1 MNFKIN
7 PEAFDDVFVLPKAVV
22 KNNLRLAG
30 AVQLKALLYLYC
42 NRGVADT
49 SCEAIA
55 SALGADRGDVCD
67 ALIFWCE
74 RGLLLKDENGSAQP
88 KTDEKRTA
96 KPELSA
102 AFFEPK
108 TLSSQAEPEKIP
120 AQKPETKSSKAVP
133 ELPIS
138 RPSHEQI
145 AIRCRECEEFRILF
159 SEAQNVL
166 GKTIGY
172 EGQSILIMLHDS
184 YDLPVEVILMLLEY
198 VVKKGKTGYKYIA
211 TVGREWSEK
220 EIVTIDAAEE
230 YISEQNETDEL
241 WKSFKALTGVK
252 NPNPT
257 AKQKKFLSL
266 WSRELSF
273 SAEMISLAYEI
284 CVDNT
289 GKMNLEYMN
298 KVLKNWHEKGVK
310 SPSDAEREQ
319 EKWNESNFKKT
330 QAGASKPKQEV
341 FSGNASYDLGE
352 FDKNIVAL
360 KYINNENK

>member
-7 PEAFDDVFVLPKAVV
+7 PAAYADVFVLPKAVV

-42 NRGVADT
+42 NAGAADN

-55 SALGADRGDVCD
+55 DALGADRGDVCD

-74 RGLLLKDENGSAQP
+74 RGLVIRDGEKPAPMAGKTEQP
-88 KTDEKRTA
+88 KE
-96 KPELSA
+96 
-102 AFFEPK
+102 
-108 TLSSQAEPEKIP
+108 AEP
-120 AQKPETKSSKAVP
+120 AQKAEKPAETAVLPAAAFSKQEPERAEKKVVP
-133 ELPIS
+133 DLPIS

-145 AIRCRECEEFRILF
+145 AIRCRECEEFRLLF
-159 SEAQNVL
+159 AEAQNVL

-198 VVKKGKTGYKYIA
+198 AVKRGKTGYKYIA
-211 TVGREWSEK
+211 TIGKEWSEK

-257 AKQKKFLSL
+257 AKQKKFLTL
-266 WSRELSF
+266 WKKEFSF
-273 SAEMISLAYEI
+273 SVEMISLAYEI
-284 CVDNT
+284 CIDNT

-319 EKWNESNFKKT
+319 EKWSENNFRKS
-330 QAGASKPKQEV
+330 GGSSKPKQGV
-341 FSGNASYDLGE
+341 FSSDASYDLKE
-352 FDKNIVAL
+352 FDKNIVGL
-360 KYINNENK
+360 KYLEDENQ

>member
-7 PEAFDDVFVLPKAVV
+7 PTAYGDVFVLPKAVV

-30 AVQLKALLYLYC
+30 AVQLKVLLYLYC
-42 NRGVADT
+42 NSGIADT

-55 SALGADRGDVCD
+55 NALGIDRGDVCD
-67 ALIFWCE
+67 ALVFWCE
-74 RGLLLKDENGSAQP
+74 RGLVLKD
-88 KTDEKRTA
+88 DVTA
-96 KPELSA
+96 TVDLA
-102 AFFEPK
+102 DF
-108 TLSSQAEPEKIP
+108 QPEKGANVPAEAVPAAVAGSVHIP
-120 AQKPETKSSKAVP
+120 VFQNTGPERKTVP

-145 AIRCRECEEFRILF
+145 VIRCKECEELRLLF
-159 SEAQNVL
+159 AEAQNVL

-198 VVKKGKTGYKYIA
+198 AVKKGKTGYKFIA
-211 TVGREWSEK
+211 TVGKEWSEK

-230 YISEQNETDEL
+230 YISEHNETDEL

-257 AKQKKFLSL
+257 AKQRKFLSI
-266 WSRELSF
+266 WKNDFSF

-298 KVLKNWHEKGVK
+298 KVMKNWYEKGIK

-319 EKWNESNFKKT
+319 AKWNENNFKK
-330 QAGASKPKQEV
+330 SESKSKKPKQEV
-341 FSGNASYDLGE
+341 FSGNASYDLE
-352 FDKNIVAL
+352 KFDRNIVGL
-360 KYINNENK
+360 KYLESKNQ

>member
-7 PEAFDDVFVLPKAVV
+7 PAAYGDVFVLPKAVV

-30 AVQLKALLYLYC
+30 AIQLKALLYLYC
-42 NRGVADT
+42 NSGVCDT

-55 SALGADRGDVCD
+55 AALGADKGDVAD
-67 ALIFWCE
+67 AMIFWCE
-74 RGLLLKDENGSAQP
+74 RGLVLKEGEKAEPVTLPLLAEERPVASVAFSE
-88 KTDEKRTA
+88 EKA
-96 KPELSA
+96 APLPEQKS
-102 AFFEPK
+102 EPK
-108 TLSSQAEPEKIP
+108 KVAD
-120 AQKPETKSSKAVP
+120 
-133 ELPIS
+133 LPIS

-145 AIRCRECEEFRILF
+145 AIRCRECEEFRVLF
-159 SEAQNVL
+159 SEAQMIL

-198 VVKKGKTGYKYIA
+198 VAARGKTGYKYIA
-211 TVGREWSEK
+211 TVGKEWSEK
-220 EIVTIDAAEE
+220 EIDTIEAAEE
-230 YISEQNETDEL
+230 YIASQNETDEI
-241 WKSFKALTGVK
+241 WRRFREITGVK

-257 AKQKKFLSL
+257 AKQRKFLSV
-266 WSRELSF
+266 WKKEFSF
-273 SAEMISLAYEI
+273 SCEMICLAYEI

-319 EKWNESNFKKT
+319 ARWNENNFGKRK
-330 QAGASKPKQEV
+330 SEKPKQKI
-341 FSGNASYDLGE
+341 FSSDASYDIDE
-352 FDKNIVAL
+352 FEKNIAGL
-360 KYINNENK
+360 KYLNDEKKD

>member
-7 PEAFDDVFVLPKAVV
+7 PAAYGDVFVLPKAVV

-42 NRGVADT
+42 NSGVSDT

-55 SALGADRGDVCD
+55 NALGADRGDVCD

-74 RGLLLKDENGSAQP
+74 RGLVIKDDATAPVVPADLQPEESAKLP
-88 KTDEKRTA
+88 AEA
-96 KPELSA
+96 MPSA
-102 AFFEPK
+102 VKGEHI
-108 TLSSQAEPEKIP
+108 QAPQNTEPERKL
-120 AQKPETKSSKAVP
+120 VP

-145 AIRCRECEEFRILF
+145 AIRCNECEEFRLLF
-159 SEAQNVL
+159 AEAQNVL

-198 VVKKGKTGYKYIA
+198 AVKKGKTGYKYIA
-211 TVGREWSEK
+211 TVGKEWSEK

-257 AKQKKFLSL
+257 AKQKKFLTL
-266 WSRELSF
+266 WKKEFSF

-284 CVDNT
+284 CIDNT

-310 SPSDAEREQ
+310 SPADAQREQ
-319 EKWNESNFKKT
+319 AKWNESNFKKT
-330 QAGASKPKQEV
+330 KDRTSKPKQEV
-341 FSGNASYDLGE
+341 FSSDASYDLE
-352 FDKNIVAL
+352 KFDKNIVGL
-360 KYINNENK
+360 KYLEDSNQ